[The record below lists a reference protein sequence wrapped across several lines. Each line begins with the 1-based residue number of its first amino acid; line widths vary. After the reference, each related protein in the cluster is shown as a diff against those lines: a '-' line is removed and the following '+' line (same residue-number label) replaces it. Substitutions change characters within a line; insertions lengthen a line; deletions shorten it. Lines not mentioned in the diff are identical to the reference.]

1 MNASQLILGICMD
14 IFDRLREERERL
26 KLSQV
31 AFGEIGGVKK
41 LAQIN
46 YESGKRTP
54 DAQYL
59 QAISRIGAD
68 VLYIVTGVKS
78 ASDQTLT
85 PDERQMLDLF
95 RAAPLAVK
103 AAAMG
108 ALEAGARPQA
118 ARSPKYT
125 VQQTI
130 LGDVGQQASGD
141 IVNKGKR

>member
-1 MNASQLILGICMD
+1 MD
-14 IFDRLREERERL
+14 ICNRLREERERL

-31 AFGEIGGVKK
+31 ALGEIGGIKK

-59 QAISRIGAD
+59 QAISRIGVD
-68 VLYIVTGVKS
+68 VLYVVTGERSTAGV
-78 ASDQTLT
+78 LT
-85 PDERQMLDLF
+85 SDERQMLDLF

-108 ALEAGARPQA
+108 ALEAGARPMP

-141 IVNKGKR
+141 IINKGKR

>member
-1 MNASQLILGICMD
+1 MNLAE
-14 IFDRLREERERL
+14 RLKEERERIGIN
-26 KLSQV
+26 QT
-31 AFGEIGGVKK
+31 AFGAVAGVGKTT
-41 LAQIN
+41 QIN
-46 YESGKRTP
+46 YESGKRIP
-54 DAQYL
+54 DATYL
-59 QAISRIGAD
+59 AAVG
-68 VLYIVTGVKS
+68 VLGVDILYVVTGVRVS
-78 ASDQTLT
+78 SPALSLT

-108 ALEAGARPQA
+108 ALEAGARPQT

-130 LGDVGQQASGD
+130 LGDVRQQASGD

>member
-1 MNASQLILGICMD
+1 MD
-14 IFDRLREERERL
+14 ICNRLREERERL

-31 AFGEIGGVKK
+31 ALGEIGGIKK

-59 QAISRIGAD
+59 QAISRIGVD
-68 VLYIVTGVKS
+68 VLYVLTGERS
-78 ASDQTLT
+78 AAGALT
-85 PDERQMLDLF
+85 SDERQMLDLF

-108 ALEAGARPQA
+108 ALEAGGKPPLVK
-118 ARSPKYT
+118 SPKYT

-130 LGDVGQQASGD
+130 LGGVGQQASGD
-141 IVNKGKR
+141 IVNKGSRK

>member
-1 MNASQLILGICMD
+1 MD
-14 IFDRLREERERL
+14 ICNRLREERERL

-31 AFGEIGGVKK
+31 ALGEIGGIKK

-59 QAISRIGAD
+59 QAISRIGVD
-68 VLYIVTGVKS
+68 VLYVVTGVRS
-78 ASDQTLT
+78 NVSSTRHLTSDEQQL
-85 PDERQMLDLF
+85 LDLF

-108 ALEAGARPQA
+108 ALEAGSTQ
-118 ARSPKYT
+118 PKAKAPRYT

-130 LGDVGQQASGD
+130 QGNVGQQASGD
-141 IVNKGKR
+141 IINKGKR

>member
-1 MNASQLILGICMD
+1 MSIGE
-14 IFDRLREERERL
+14 RLREERERL
-26 KLSQV
+26 KMSQPV
-31 AFGEIGGVKK
+31 FGEIGGVQKR
-41 LAQIN
+41 AQIN
-46 YESGKRTP
+46 YESDGRTP

-59 QAISRIGAD
+59 QAISRIGVD
-68 VLYIVTGVKS
+68 VLYVLTGERS
-78 ASDQTLT
+78 AAGALT

-108 ALEAGARPQA
+108 ALEAGARPQT